1 MKITHTLNTFFTGVL
16 IMATTHAET
25 LAATDIR
32 PAAVAGKF
40 YTSSPAALRKEITT
54 YCAHKPSVDGTVRML
69 ISPHAGYVF
78 SGPVAGTGYSLI
90 NKSITK
96 VILIG
101 PSHYEHI
108 NGISLTDKSMYQT
121 PLGDIAVDNELVN
134 VLRKSPLV
142 HMSKNAELPEHCLEV
157 QLPFL
162 QVQLEKF
169 KIIPI
174 LTGKTDPEAV
184 AELLLPY
191 IDKNTLVVASSDLSH
206 YYPQTDARE
215 LDNKTIATIIGG
227 ENKGFIDACGETP
240 IRIVMALAKKLNF
253 TPVKLDA
260 RTSWE
265 TAPDYGEKNRVVG
278 YASIAFLETDQNIK
292 PEVTGKKDKLTSDDH
307 STLLDIARK
316 SLVACVTKKEMVSVD
331 VPDILKENRGCFVTL
346 TINNALR
353 GCIGYIEPIMP
364 LYKAVIENARNAA
377 LSDPR
382 FDPVMVSELD
392 KICIEVSV
400 LTVPVPL
407 DVNDADDL
415 LKKLRPQIDGV
426 ILSYHGAQS
435 TFLPQVWEQLP
446 DKIQFL
452 QHLSMK
458 AGLPSDGWKKASF
471 KIYQAEHF
479 KESCKQ

>member
-1 MKITHTLNTFFTGVL
+1 
-16 IMATTHAET
+16 MATTHVEKSD
-25 LAATDIR
+25 AADIR

-40 YTSSPAALRKEITT
+40 YTSNPAALRKEILS
-54 YCAHKPSVDGTVRML
+54 YCSHKPSVEGTVRML

-78 SGPVAGTGYSLI
+78 SGPVAGMGYSLL
-90 NKSITK
+90 NKSISR

-108 NGISLTDKSMYQT
+108 NGISLTDKSVYQT
-121 PLGDIAVDNELVN
+121 PLGDISVDNALVN
-134 VLRKSPLV
+134 ELRISPVV
-142 HMSKNAELPEHCLEV
+142 HMSKNAELPEHSLEV

-162 QVQLEKF
+162 QVQLENF

-174 LTGKTDPEAV
+174 LTGKTDPDAV
-184 AELLLPY
+184 AALLLPH

-215 LDNKTIATIIGG
+215 LDNKSIATIISG
-227 ENKGFIDACGETP
+227 ENKGFIDGCGETP
-240 IRIVMALAKKLNF
+240 IRIVMALAKKLNLS
-253 TPVKLDA
+253 PVKLDA

-278 YASIAFLETDQNIK
+278 YASIAFVETDQSMK
-292 PEVTGKKDKLTSDDH
+292 QHAQDKKDNLTDDEH
-307 STLLDIARK
+307 SLLIDIARK
-316 SLVACVTKKEMVSVD
+316 SLVASVSKKVLAPVD
-331 VPDILKENRGCFVTL
+331 VPDVLKENRGCFVTL
-346 TINNALR
+346 TINNSLR

-382 FDPVMVSELD
+382 FDPVTESELD

-400 LTVPVPL
+400 LTVPVSL
-407 DVNDADDL
+407 AYNDTDDL
-415 LKKLRPQIDGV
+415 LKKLRPEIDGV

-452 QHLSMK
+452 QHLSIK
-458 AGLPSDGWKKASF
+458 AGLPADGWKKASY
-471 KIYQAEHF
+471 KVYQAEHF
-479 KESCKQ
+479 KESRK

>member
-1 MKITHTLNTFFTGVL
+1 MAITH
-16 IMATTHAET
+16 MEMSD
-25 LAATDIR
+25 AADVR

-40 YTSSPAALRKEITT
+40 YTSSPAALRKEIVS
-54 YCAHKPSVDGTVRML
+54 YCSHRPSIDGSVRML

-78 SGPVAGTGYSLI
+78 SGPVAGMGYSLI
-90 NKSITK
+90 SKTISR

-101 PSHYEHI
+101 PSHYEQI
-108 NGISLTDKSMYQT
+108 NGISLTDKRMYQT
-121 PLGDIAVDNELVN
+121 PLGDVPVDNELVK
-134 VLRKSPLV
+134 VLKKSPIV
-142 HMSKNAELPEHCLEV
+142 HMSKHAEMPEHCLEV

-162 QVQLEKF
+162 QVQLDPF

-215 LDNKTIATIIGG
+215 LDNKTIATIMAG
-227 ENKGFIDACGETP
+227 EKSGFIDGCGETP
-240 IRIVMALAKKLNF
+240 IRIIMTLAKKLNL

-278 YASIAFLETDQNIK
+278 YASIAFIETDQQMKTVDQTHN
-292 PEVTGKKDKLTSDDH
+292 DKLTGDH
-307 STLLDIARK
+307 QAILLDIARK
-316 SLVACVTKKEMVSVD
+316 SLVACVTKKDMASVEI
-331 VPDILKENRGCFVTL
+331 PDMLKENRGCFVTL
-346 TINNALR
+346 TINNSLR

-382 FDPVMVSELD
+382 FDPVAISELD
-392 KICIEVSV
+392 SICIEVSV

-407 DVNDADDL
+407 AYNDPDDL

-426 ILSYHGAQS
+426 ILSHHGAQS

-458 AGLPSDGWKKASF
+458 AGLPADSWKKASY

-479 KESCKQ
+479 KEKCKE

>member
-1 MKITHTLNTFFTGVL
+1 
-16 IMATTHAET
+16 MATTHAET
-25 LAATDIR
+25 SSAADIR

-40 YTSSPAALRKEITT
+40 YTSSPAALRKEIVS
-54 YCAHKPSVDGTVRML
+54 YCSHKPSVDGTVRML
-69 ISPHAGYVF
+69 ISPHAGYIF
-78 SGPVAGTGYSLI
+78 SGPVAGAGYSLI
-90 NKSITK
+90 SKSISK

-108 NGISLTDKSMYQT
+108 NGITLTDKSIYQT
-121 PLGDIAVDNELVN
+121 PLGDISVDIELVN

-142 HMSKNAELPEHCLEV
+142 HMSKNAELPEHSLEV

-162 QVQLEKF
+162 QVQLENF

-174 LTGKTDPEAV
+174 LTGKTDPDAV
-184 AELLLPY
+184 AELLFPY

-206 YYPQTDARE
+206 YFPQTDARE
-215 LDNKTIATIIGG
+215 LDNKTIATIIAG
-227 ENKGFIDACGETP
+227 ESKGFIEGCGETP
-240 IRIVMALAKKLNF
+240 IRIVMALAKKLNC
-253 TPVKLDA
+253 TPMKLDA

-278 YASIAFLETDQNIK
+278 YASIAFVEKDQSTK
-292 PEVTGKKDKLTSDDH
+292 PDVRKNNDELTSDEH
-307 STLLDIARK
+307 ALLLDIARK
-316 SLVACVTKKEMVSVD
+316 SLVACVTKKDMVLVD
-331 VPDILKENRGCFVTL
+331 VPDALKENRGCFVTL
-346 TINNALR
+346 TINNSLR

-382 FDPVMVSELD
+382 FDPVTKSELD

-407 DVNDADDL
+407 VYNDTDDL

-458 AGLPSDGWKKASF
+458 AGLSADSWKKASY
-471 KIYQAEHF
+471 KVYQAEHF

>member
-1 MKITHTLNTFFTGVL
+1 MKITHTLNTFFTGVIL
-16 IMATTHAET
+16 MAITHVEMSD
-25 LAATDIR
+25 AADIR

-40 YTSSPAALRKEITT
+40 YTSSPAALRKEIVS
-54 YCAHKPSVDGTVRML
+54 YCSHKASVDGNVRML

-78 SGPVAGTGYSLI
+78 SGPVAGIGYSLI
-90 NKSITK
+90 SKSISR

-108 NGISLTDKSMYQT
+108 NGISLTDKSIYQT
-121 PLGDIAVDNELVN
+121 PLGDISVDNELVN
-134 VLRKSPLV
+134 ELRKSPIV
-142 HMSKNAELPEHCLEV
+142 HMSKNAEMPEHCLEV

-162 QVQLEKF
+162 QVQLDKF

-174 LTGKTDPEAV
+174 LTGKTDPDAV

-191 IDKNTLVVASSDLSH
+191 IDKNTLVIASSDLSH

-215 LDNKTIATIIGG
+215 LDNKTIATIIAG
-227 ENKGFIDACGETP
+227 ESKGFIDGCGETP
-240 IRIVMALAKKLNF
+240 IRIVMTLAKKLNF

-278 YASIAFLETDQNIK
+278 YASIAFVEMDQSPK
-292 PEVTGKKDKLTSDDH
+292 PEARNSEANLTKDH
-307 STLLDIARK
+307 HAFLLDIARK
-316 SLVACVTKKEMVSVD
+316 SLVACVTKKDMAVVE
-331 VPDILKENRGCFVTL
+331 VPDPLKENRGCFVTL
-346 TINNALR
+346 TINNSLR

-382 FDPVMVSELD
+382 FDPVAVSELD

-407 DVNDADDL
+407 AFNDADDL

-458 AGLPSDGWKKASF
+458 AGLPADSWKKASY
-471 KIYQAEHF
+471 KVYQAEHF
-479 KESCKQ
+479 KEPCK

>member
-1 MKITHTLNTFFTGVL
+1 
-16 IMATTHAET
+16 MATTYVDISD
-25 LAATDIR
+25 AADIR

-40 YTSSPAALRKEITT
+40 YTSNPAALRKEISG
-54 YCAHKPSVDGTVRML
+54 YCSHKPSVDGAVRML

-78 SGPVAGTGYSLI
+78 SGPVAGMGYSLI
-90 NKSITK
+90 SKSISR

-108 NGISLTDKSMYQT
+108 NGISLTDKTMYQT
-121 PLGDIAVDNELVN
+121 PLGDISIDNDLVN
-134 VLRKSPLV
+134 ELRKSPVV
-142 HMSKNAELPEHCLEV
+142 HMSKNAELPEHSLEV

-174 LTGKTDPEAV
+174 LTGKTDPESV
-184 AELLLPY
+184 AELLLPH
-191 IDKNTLVVASSDLSH
+191 IDKNTLVIASSDLSH
-206 YYPQTDARE
+206 YFPQTDARE
-215 LDNKTIATIIGG
+215 LDDKTIAAIIAG
-227 ENKGFIDACGETP
+227 ESKGFIDACGETP
-240 IRIVMALAKKLNF
+240 IRIVMALAKKMNL

-278 YASIAFLETDQNIK
+278 YASIAFVETDQSAK
-292 PEVTGKKDKLTSDDH
+292 PEAGNKKDNLTNDEH
-307 STLLDIARK
+307 ALLLDIARK
-316 SLVACVTKKEMVSVD
+316 SLVACVTKKDMHSVD
-331 VPDILKENRGCFVTL
+331 VPEALKEDRGCFVTL
-346 TINNALR
+346 TINNSLR

-364 LYKAVIENARNAA
+364 LYKAVIDNARNAA

-382 FDPVMVSELD
+382 FDPVTVSELD

-400 LTVPVPL
+400 LTVPVSL
-407 DVNDADDL
+407 VYNDTDDL

-452 QHLSMK
+452 QHLSIK
-458 AGLPSDGWKKASF
+458 AGLPADSWKKASY
-471 KIYQAEHF
+471 KVYQAEHF
-479 KESCKQ
+479 RESCKH